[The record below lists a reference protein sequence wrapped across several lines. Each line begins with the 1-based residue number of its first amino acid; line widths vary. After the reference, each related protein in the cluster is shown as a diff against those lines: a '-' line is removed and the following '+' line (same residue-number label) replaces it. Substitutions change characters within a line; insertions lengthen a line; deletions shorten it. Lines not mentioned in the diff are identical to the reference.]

1 MDNYNRYNWWL
12 LYVLLLASNSGYG
25 SVSIVNNDR
34 GSGLTMTQ
42 LSEDLATVRQGRIL
56 FSHHSVGA
64 NIISGMKRLDTDI
77 GGAGHLRLANLEA
90 AISSKGPMLIDF
102 TGGKNQEP
110 KTKIDAFAATIR
122 DNSNLKPDLA
132 FMKFCYVDFNP
143 QTDVDEL
150 FRYYSRTI
158 LTLKHEH
165 PEIQFAHVTVPLT
178 TTPTDLKHRIFRFI
192 GKEVWED
199 MANVKRTE
207 FSRRIK
213 ETFGSDPVFELA
225 QVEATAPDG
234 SLSTF
239 SQNGQSYISLYS
251 GYAEDDG
258 HLNIVGQKIA
268 GEAAIR
274 FMAKALKGSGSAH

>member
-1 MDNYNRYNWWL
+1 
-12 LYVLLLASNSGYG
+12 
-25 SVSIVNNDR
+25 
-34 GSGLTMTQ
+34 
-42 LSEDLATVRQGRIL
+42 
-56 FSHHSVGA
+56 
-64 NIISGMKRLDTDI
+64 
-77 GGAGHLRLANLEA
+77 
-90 AISSKGPMLIDF
+90 ML
-102 TGGKNQEP
+102 
-110 KTKIDAFAATIR
+110 
-122 DNSNLKPDLA
+122 
-132 FMKFCYVDFNP
+132 
-143 QTDVDEL
+143 
-150 FRYYSRTI
+150 YSRTI